1 MAMTASAGTS
11 SAGTDPEA
19 RPGAIE
25 ALLGQD
31 LFHADQAMLHMGPIL
46 RHLLQNDDRSIF
58 SDEIIARV
66 RGMLA
71 DVARQLVQAMGEAAG
86 HADAAA
92 WAREAGPGL
101 AEMLAARQPL
111 LHHLHMLAVEWQ
123 LTEKL
128 QGRLAIDPVLTP
140 LLQDVIASP
149 DPDLAA
155 RGMNLLAAQAR
166 FGQQVRRMQ
175 IPLAELPTRLHEI
188 ALAAMQDYVGEDAAG
203 KAAAEMSEITLRQ
216 RRSVAASRVDLL
228 DHIVSALGSERSAT
242 LQFDHAGVA
251 LFLSGLAANAGIARE
266 TAIMCTTESQ
276 MPRLALSLVA
286 AHVQREGVVA
296 TFSALHPDIAV
307 PAGIERLD
315 PARAAVLLASTPTD
329 AQD

>member
-1 MAMTASAGTS
+1 MAMTVSAEPPASA
-11 SAGTDPEA
+11 PEA
-19 RPGAIE
+19 AIDPGAIE
-25 ALLGQD
+25 RLLCDD

-71 DVARQLVQAMGEAAG
+71 DLARQLVQALGEAAG

-92 WAREAGPGL
+92 WARDAGPGL
-101 AEMLAARQPL
+101 AEMLAASQPL

-123 LTEKL
+123 VAEKL
-128 QGRLAIDPVLTP
+128 QGTLGLDPVLTP
-140 LLQDVIASP
+140 LLQDIISSP
-149 DPDLAA
+149 GPDLAA

-166 FGQQVRRMQ
+166 FGQAVRRMQ
-175 IPLAELPTRLHEI
+175 IPLTELPADLHDETLGI
-188 ALAAMQDYVGEDAAG
+188 MQRYVAADPAGE
-203 KAAAEMSEITLRQ
+203 AAAAQAEASLRK
-216 RRSVAASRVDLL
+216 RRAVTASRIDLL
-228 DHIVSALGSERSAT
+228 DHVMAVLGAGRSAA
-242 LQFDHAGVA
+242 LQLEHAGVA
-251 LFLSGLAANAGIARE
+251 LFLSGLSAVAGISRE

-286 AHVQREGVVA
+286 ANVGREGVVA
-296 TFSALHPDIAV
+296 TFAALHPDIAV

-315 PARAAVLLASTPTD
+315 PARASALLTNTSAEARS
-329 AQD
+329 

>member
-1 MAMTASAGTS
+1 MAMTASAGTTT
-11 SAGTDPEA
+11 AGTDPET
-19 RPGAIE
+19 IE
-25 ALLGQD
+25 GLLRQD

-111 LHHLHMLAVEWQ
+111 LYHLHMLAVEWQ

-128 QGRLAIDPVLTP
+128 HGSLGIDPVLTP
-140 LLQDVIASP
+140 LLQDVIASA

-175 IPLAELPTRLHEI
+175 IPLAELPTSLHEI
-188 ALAAMQDYVGEDAAG
+188 ALATMQTYVGEDAAG

-216 RRSVAASRVDLL
+216 RRAVAASRLDLL
-228 DHIVSALGSERSAT
+228 NHIISVLGPDRSAM
-242 LQFDHAGVA
+242 LKLDHAGAA
-251 LFLSGLAANAGIARE
+251 LFLSGLAANAGLARE
-266 TAIMCTTESQ
+266 TAI
-276 MPRLALSLVA
+276 
-286 AHVQREGVVA
+286 
-296 TFSALHPDIAV
+296 
-307 PAGIERLD
+307 
-315 PARAAVLLASTPTD
+315 
-329 AQD
+329 

>member
-1 MAMTASAGTS
+1 MAMTASAATS
-11 SAGTDPEA
+11 SESIDPQ
-19 RPGAIE
+19 AIE
-25 ALLGQD
+25 SLLRQD

-101 AEMLAARQPL
+101 AEMLAAKPPL
-111 LHHLHMLAVEWQ
+111 LHYLHMLAVEWQ

-175 IPLAELPTRLHEI
+175 TPLGELPTELHEI
-188 ALAAMQDYVGEDAAG
+188 ALATMKDYVGDDAAG
-203 KAAAEMSEITLRQ
+203 QAAAEMSEITLRQ
-216 RRSVAASRVDLL
+216 RRAVAASRLDLL
-228 DHIVSALGSERSAT
+228 AHIIAALGVDRPST
-242 LQFDHAGVA
+242 LQLDHAGAA
-251 LFLSGLAANAGIARE
+251 LFLSGLAVSAGLARE
-266 TAIMCTTESQ
+266 TAIMCTTENQ

-286 AHVQREGVVA
+286 ANVRREGVVA
-296 TFSALHPDIAV
+296 IFSALHPDIAV

-315 PARAAVLLASTPTD
+315 PARATALLANTPMD
-329 AQD
+329 MLA

>member
-1 MAMTASAGTS
+1 MATTASAGTF
-11 SAGTDPEA
+11 SAGFDPEA
-19 RPGAIE
+19 IE
-25 ALLGQD
+25 DLLRRD
-31 LFHADQAMLHMGPIL
+31 LVHADQAMHHMGPIL

-66 RGMLA
+66 RGMIA

-101 AEMLAARQPL
+101 AEMLGASQPL
-111 LHHLHMLAVEWQ
+111 LYHLHMLAVEWQ
-123 LTEKL
+123 LTDKL

-140 LLQDVIASP
+140 LLQDIIASP

-175 IPLAELPTRLHEI
+175 IPLGELPADIHEV
-188 ALAAMQDYVGEDAAG
+188 ALATMKAYVAGDAAG
-203 KAAAEMSEITLRQ
+203 EAAAEQAELVLRQ
-216 RRSVAASRVDLL
+216 RRSVAASRLDLL
-228 DHIVSALGSERSAT
+228 DHIVKVLGADRAGALRINHGGA
-242 LQFDHAGVA
+242 A
-251 LFLSGLAANAGIARE
+251 LFLTALASASRLARE
-266 TAIMCTTESQ
+266 TAIMSTTESQ

-286 AHVQREGVVA
+286 AGVRRDGVVA
-296 TFSALHPDIAV
+296 TFAALHPEIAV
-307 PAGIERLD
+307 PNGIEGLD
-315 PARAAVLLASTPTD
+315 AERAAALLDHALAGVDGS
-329 AQD
+329 A